1 LLPLLFFS
9 LQDVCSPIPKR
20 ERDYIS
26 EFFFINF
33 KLKKERVF
41 QRENKIKERVVRGK
55 GKKYIVGHNKP
66 DSY

>member
-1 LLPLLFFS
+1 MLGPFMGVCVIFLLPLLFFS

-33 KLKKERVF
+33 KLKKERVIE
-41 QRENKIKERVVRGK
+41 RENK
-55 GKKYIVGHNKP
+55 
-66 DSY
+66 

>member
-1 LLPLLFFS
+1 LFPLLFFS

-33 KLKKERVF
+33 KLKKERVI
-41 QRENKIKERVVRGK
+41 QSENKIKERVVRGK
-55 GKKYIVGHNKP
+55 GKSIVGHNKL